1 MSLIPMDSAHIQQ
14 VIQNDANQ
22 LRATL
27 SWLTQR
33 DQIYQLN
40 MTLTNMT
47 AAGISGNATSGDQQ
61 AILSLVADIH
71 RCMQFM
77 QGTLPG
83 VAGDTRVST
92 AGVLGV
98 T

>member
-1 MSLIPMDSAHIQQ
+1 MSLIPMDAAHIQQ
-14 VIQNDANQ
+14 VIQNDATQ

-27 SWLTQR
+27 AWLTQR
-33 DQIYQLN
+33 DSIYQLN
-40 MTLTNMT
+40 MTTANMT
-47 AAGISGNATSGDQQ
+47 AASIAAGDQT
-61 AILSLVADIH
+61 AILAFIADVH
-71 RCMQFM
+71 RVMQFM